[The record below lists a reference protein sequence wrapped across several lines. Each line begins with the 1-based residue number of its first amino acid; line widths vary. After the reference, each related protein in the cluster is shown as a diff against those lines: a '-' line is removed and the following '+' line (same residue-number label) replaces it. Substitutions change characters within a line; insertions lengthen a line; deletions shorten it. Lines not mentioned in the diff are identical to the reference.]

1 MKHFLLLILGL
12 SSFLSSAQSDFYKK
26 TLRRATFYAAVNG
39 GNSVSDQDV
48 YSVSSGPLITEVI
61 ETPFDY
67 SLTLGVRKIA
77 RFGYENRANIFYD
90 GTEKTYGDAATVGK
104 YDGFEFLAEADWR
117 RQQGKNFLD
126 QDYFVRYVADN
137 WIVKAE
143 WLQDG
148 FADVKYFE
156 ASQRGR
162 VKIGNKLS
170 LNAGVVERI
179 SEPYGYDPLQK
190 WVLDNNQIHY
200 TALAFE
206 QGYTADVE
214 AGEFYNPEGELV
226 ANDPAVWEQVVI
238 PQVLN
243 EYVSQKRSE
252 LDNQW
257 VYSVVVGFDFY
268 HYTKD
273 LWVHSW
279 GSIMPYHLNTDGE
292 YSYHNFVNSSQWID
306 VGAGLVFGTKITK
319 SLGVFAE
326 GRYNRYWNREWHDF
340 SVGINYIL
348 L

>member
-1 MKHFLLLILGL
+1 MKHLLAAIFVLT
-12 SSFLSSAQSDFYKK
+12 SFVGNAQSDFYKK
-26 TLRRATFYAAVNG
+26 ILRRATFYSAVNG

-48 YSVSSGPLITEVI
+48 YSIATGPLVTEVV

-67 SLTLGVRKIA
+67 SLTVGVRKIA

-117 RQQGKNFLD
+117 RQQGRNFLD
-126 QDYFVRYVADN
+126 QDYFVRYVAN
-137 WIVKAE
+137 RWIVKAE

-156 ASQRGR
+156 ASQRAR
-162 VKIGNKLS
+162 VKIGKKLS
-170 LNAGVVERI
+170 LNVGVVQRI
-179 SEPYGYDPLQK
+179 SEPYGYDPLQQ
-190 WVLDNNQIHY
+190 WLLDNNQIHY
-200 TALAFE
+200 TALALQ
-206 QGYTADVE
+206 QGYTADVGT
-214 AGEFYNPEGELV
+214 GEFFDPNGEVV

-238 PQVLN
+238 PNVLDD
-243 EYVSQKRSE
+243 YVAEKRAE
-252 LDNQW
+252 LTNQW
-257 VYSVVVGFDFY
+257 VYSAVIGFDFY

-273 LWVHSW
+273 FWLHSW
-279 GSIMPYHLNTDGE
+279 GNVMPYHLDTGDE
-292 YSYHNFVNSSQWID
+292 YSYHNFVNSSQWMD
-306 VGAGLVFGTKITK
+306 MGAGLVFGTKLTK

-340 SVGINYIL
+340 SVGLNYIL

>member
-1 MKHFLLLILGL
+1 MRHVIAFILALLPLTCL
-12 SSFLSSAQSDFYKK
+12 SQGDFYKK

-48 YSVSSGPLITEVI
+48 YSVSTGSLLTDVV

-126 QDYFVRYVADN
+126 QDYFVRYVADR

-162 VKIGNKLS
+162 VKLGNKLS

-179 SEPYGYDPLQK
+179 SEPYGYDPLEE
-190 WVLDNNQIHY
+190 WLLENDQIHY
-200 TALAFE
+200 TALAFD
-206 QGYTADVE
+206 QGYTADV
-214 AGEFYNPEGELV
+214 ASGEFYNPDGDLV

-243 EYVSQKRSE
+243 EYVLQKRSE
-252 LDNQW
+252 LPNQW

-273 LWVHSW
+273 FWLHSW
-279 GSIMPYHLNTDGE
+279 GSIMPYHLNTDGQ
-292 YSYHNFVNSSQWID
+292 YSYHNFVNSTQWVD
-306 VGAGLVFGTKITK
+306 MGAGLVFGTKITK
-319 SLGVFAE
+319 SLGVFTE

-340 SVGINYIL
+340 SLGINYIL